1 VNALYP
7 EQACEEVRALLAGW
21 WLRKFKW
28 QHKRET
34 QDIMRQGQH
43 NHNHKRSRGRGRGG
57 RPGGGGGGGGGGNP
71 INRVYESNGPDVKV
85 RGTAQTIAEKYMQLA
100 RDAHSSGDIVMAES
114 YNQHAEHYLR
124 ILAAAQAYNQQHMA
138 QQQPFR
144 RPLGGEDASEG
155 YEEGGESEASAEGEG
170 FSASGV
176 EAPPPQ
182 PDVAVVDS
190 DQHQQ
195 SRRQNEERPRQQF
208 DRPRNGGDQ
217 PRQQPRV
224 EDEADGW
231 DGPQPQFLRRPQS
244 NQGQPNGGDR
254 QQRDRRPLRER
265 GQRPR
270 EENAA
275 PAGESAEGPAAGPTD
290 SDKPAVN

>member
-1 VNALYP
+1 
-7 EQACEEVRALLAGW
+7 
-21 WLRKFKW
+21 
-28 QHKRET
+28 
-34 QDIMRQGQH
+34 
-43 NHNHKRSRGRGRGG
+43 
-57 RPGGGGGGGGGGNP
+57 
-71 INRVYESNGPDVKV
+71 VKV

-100 RDAHSSGDIVMAES
+100 RDAHSSGDTVMAES

-144 RPLGGEDASEG
+144 RPTGGDDAAEG
-155 YEEGGESEASAEGEG
+155 YEETGESEASAEGEG
-170 FSASGV
+170 FGVTAV
-176 EAPPPQ
+176 EAPPPPQ
-182 PDVAVVDS
+182 SDAAMADS
-190 DQHQQ
+190 DQRQQ
-195 SRRQNEERPRQQF
+195 SRRQYEERPRQQF
-208 DRPRNGGDQ
+208 ERPRNAVDQ

-275 PAGESAEGPAAGPTD
+275 PAAEGTEGQAAVSTD

>member
-1 VNALYP
+1 
-7 EQACEEVRALLAGW
+7 
-21 WLRKFKW
+21 
-28 QHKRET
+28 
-34 QDIMRQGQH
+34 MRQGQH
-43 NHNHKRSRGRGRGG
+43 NHNHNKRSRGRGRGG

-100 RDAHSSGDIVMAES
+100 RDAHSSGDTVMAES

-124 ILAAAQAYNQQHMA
+124 ILAAAQAYNQQHTA

-144 RPLGGEDASEG
+144 RPLGGEEASEG
-155 YEEGGESEASAEGEG
+155 YEETGESEASAESEG
-170 FSASGV
+170 FGASGV
-176 EAPPPQ
+176 EASTPSQ
-182 PDVAVVDS
+182 PDPAMADS
-190 DQHQQ
+190 DQRQQ
-195 SRRQNEERPRQQF
+195 SGRQYEERPRQQF

-217 PRQQPRV
+217 SRQQPRV

-231 DGPQPQFLRRPQS
+231 DGPQPQFLKRPQS
-244 NQGQPNGGDR
+244 NQVQPNGGDR

-275 PAGESAEGPAAGPTD
+275 PAAEGGEGQAAASVDP
-290 SDKPAVN
+290 DKPAVN